1 MAAGDFSASTL
12 ATVIERS
19 DILFHDERSK
29 RLYEPKSVAL
39 QEIVKEQTADVSLLN
54 VSGVNKVRIAFLDT
68 TAITA
73 NDCAAPTC
81 TPTGVVLQ
89 TQGVEYTLD
98 QCAEATAFSV
108 EVMVGTDP
116 SSIYANGIIG
126 MADVIAKG
134 MLKQKKELEE
144 KMAAKAVALTVAK
157 AGVNADTYG
166 ENGSVVVGTNTTI
179 PAVYWTPN
187 LFPYFQQE
195 AELNRFSAPYLI
207 TGRNLY
213 LQRLQAI
220 PNQANANQKSEGVAN
235 GLIETAYDPFTFGR
249 LALDKVTLLIDAGA
263 IAFAARNVYSRSLV
277 DVMANTQVFS
287 TPSISFPG
295 VVDFDVTVTRTC
307 SIVNNVQKWF
317 DVYQMK
323 APMYNIIANPANG
336 LVGNTGVLKFTQG
349 A

>member
-1 MAAGDFSASTL
+1 M
-12 ATVIERS
+12 
-19 DILFHDERSK
+19 
-29 RLYEPKSVAL
+29 
-39 QEIVKEQTADVSLLN
+39 SLLN
-54 VSGVNKVRIAFLDT
+54 TSALNKVRIAFLDT

-73 NDCAAPTC
+73 GDCAAPTC
-81 TPTGVVLQ
+81 NPTGVQLQ

-108 EVMVGTDP
+108 EVMVGSDP
-116 SSIYANGIIG
+116 YSLYANGVIG
-126 MADVIAKG
+126 MAIVIAKG
-134 MLKQKKELEE
+134 QLKQKKELEE
-144 KMAAKAVALTVAK
+144 KMASKAIALTVTK

-166 ENGSVVVGTNTTI
+166 ENGSVVTGTNTTI
-179 PAVYWTPN
+179 PAAYWDSTI
-187 LFPYFQQE
+187 FPYFQQM

-220 PNQANANQKSEGVAN
+220 PNSANTNQKSQGVDN
-235 GLIETAYDPFTFGR
+235 SLIETAYDPFTFGR
-249 LALDKVTLLIDAGA
+249 LALDKTTLLIDAGA
-263 IAFAARNVYSRSLV
+263 IAFASRNIYSRTIDSPLPTV
-277 DVMANTQVFS
+277 KVFS

-307 SIVNNVQKWF
+307 SVVGNVRKYF
-317 DVYQMK
+317 DVYEMK

-336 LVGNTGVLKFTQG
+336 LIGNTGVLKITQV